1 MTKKVKSL
9 SPAAIKSLQR
19 KASNE
24 KKDLFITD
32 GEGLELV
39 IKHKS
44 ASCLWRYRY
53 YKPHTKKRAML
64 SIGAYPEISIAGAR
78 KIKDEYR
85 ALLSGGIDPKE
96 HREKQRLSE
105 VMKRENTFRHVA
117 TLWFELKK
125 GQGLAEDTLRD
136 IWRSLERNVFPS
148 VGNRPIADLIA
159 SNFIEAL
166 KPLAAQGKLDTVRR
180 TAQRINEVMY
190 YAVNTG
196 MITANAASQINKA
209 FNAPSA
215 KNMPAIRPE
224 ELPDFMQ
231 KLATARVERQT
242 RLVIEW
248 QLLTICRP
256 GEAAGARWCEI
267 DFEAKE
273 WRIPEHRLK
282 QRREH
287 VIPLSK
293 QALAI
298 LDIMKP
304 ISGHREFIFPH
315 NSDPQRPMCVQTAN
329 AAIKRMGFGGRLVAH
344 GLRSIAST
352 ALNEQGFD
360 PDVIEAALSHIDKN
374 EVRRAYNR
382 STYLEQR
389 RPLMAWWGNFVE
401 AAASGSVSAT
411 GGYRGLKMVNG

>member
-1 MTKKVKSL
+1 
-9 SPAAIKSLQR
+9 
-19 KASNE
+19 
-24 KKDLFITD
+24 
-32 GEGLELV
+32 
-39 IKHKS
+39 
-44 ASCLWRYRY
+44 
-53 YKPHTKKRAML
+53 
-64 SIGAYPEISIAGAR
+64 
-78 KIKDEYR
+78 
-85 ALLSGGIDPKE
+85 
-96 HREKQRLSE
+96 
-105 VMKRENTFRHVA
+105 
-117 TLWFELKK
+117 
-125 GQGLAEDTLRD
+125 
-136 IWRSLERNVFPS
+136 
-148 VGNRPIADLIA
+148 
-159 SNFIEAL
+159 
-166 KPLAAQGKLDTVRR
+166 
-180 TAQRINEVMY
+180 
-190 YAVNTG
+190 
-196 MITANAASQINKA
+196 
-209 FNAPSA
+209 
-215 KNMPAIRPE
+215 
-224 ELPDFMQ
+224 
-231 KLATARVERQT
+231 T

-298 LDIMKP
+298 LDVMKP

-315 NSDPQRPMCVQTAN
+315 NSDPQRPMCTQTAN
-329 AAIKRMGFGGRLVAH
+329 AAIKRMGFGRRLVAH

-360 PDVIEAALSHIDKN
+360 SDVIEAALSHIDKN